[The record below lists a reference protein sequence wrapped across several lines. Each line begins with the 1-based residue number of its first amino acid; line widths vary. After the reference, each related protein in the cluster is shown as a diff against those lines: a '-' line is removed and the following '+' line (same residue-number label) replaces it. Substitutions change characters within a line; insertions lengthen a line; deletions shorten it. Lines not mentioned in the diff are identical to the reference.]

1 MRKGFLYLYALIFLL
16 EPVIFSW
23 LLQSLV
29 LLHNPFMQN

>member
-1 MRKGFLYLYALIFLL
+1 MREGFLYLHALIFYF

-29 LLHNPFMQN
+29 LLPNPFMQN